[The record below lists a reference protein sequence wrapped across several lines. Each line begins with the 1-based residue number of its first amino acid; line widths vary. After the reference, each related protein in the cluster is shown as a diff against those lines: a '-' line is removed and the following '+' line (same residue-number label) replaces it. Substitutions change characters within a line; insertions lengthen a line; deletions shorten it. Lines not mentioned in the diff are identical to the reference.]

1 MDMPR
6 ALLAFDALGQPSRLA
21 VFRLL
26 VQTTPEGLAA
36 GDIARRLDMRP
47 NTLSTHLAQL
57 QSAGLILPARDGRT
71 IRYSADMTGVR
82 GLLSW
87 LLQDC
92 CGGSPEICAPV
103 LDRIACA
110 C

>member
-1 MDMPR
+1 MDMSH
-6 ALLAFDALGQPSRLA
+6 ALIAFDALGQPSRLA

-26 VQTTPEGLAA
+26 VQSAPEGMAA
-36 GDIARRLDMRP
+36 GDIASGLDLRP
-47 NTLSTHLAQL
+47 NTLSTHLSQL
-57 QSAGLILPARDGRT
+57 QSAGLIAPKRDGRS
-71 IRYSADMTGVR
+71 IRYSADMAGVR

-92 CGGSPEICAPV
+92 CGGSPETCAPV

>member
-1 MDMPR
+1 MDMSH
-6 ALLAFDALGQPSRLA
+6 ALIAFDALGQPSRLA

-26 VQTTPEGLAA
+26 VQSAPDGMAA
-36 GDIARRLDMRP
+36 GDIARTLDLRP
-47 NTLSTHLAQL
+47 NTLSSQLSQL
-57 QSAGLILPARDGRT
+57 QTAGLIAANRAGRS
-71 IRYSADMTGVR
+71 IRYSADMAGVR

-92 CGGSPEICAPV
+92 CGGSPETCAPV

>member
-1 MDMPR
+1 MDMSN

-26 VQTTPEGLAA
+26 VQTAPEGLAA
-36 GDIARRLDMRP
+36 GDIARKLDLRP
-47 NTLSTHLAQL
+47 NTLSTHLGQM
-57 QSAGLILPARDGRT
+57 QSAGLIAATRDGRS
-71 IRYSADMTGVR
+71 IRYNADMAGVR
-82 GLLSW
+82 GLLAW

-92 CGGSPEICAPV
+92 CGGSPETCAPV

>member
-1 MDMPR
+1 MDTSH
-6 ALLAFDALGQPSRLA
+6 ALSAFDALGQPSRLA

-26 VQTTPEGLAA
+26 VQTAPDGLPA
-36 GDIARRLDMRP
+36 GDIARRLDLRP

-57 QSAGLILPARDGRT
+57 QAARLITSTRDGRS
-71 IRYSADMTGVR
+71 IRYSADMAGVR

-92 CGGSPEICAPV
+92 CGGSPETCAPV
-103 LDRIACA
+103 LDRIACV

>member
-103 LDRIACA
+103 LDRIACT

>member
-1 MDMPR
+1 MDISN

-26 VQTTPEGLAA
+26 VQTAPDGLPA
-36 GDIARRLDMRP
+36 GDIARQLDLRP

-57 QSAGLILPARDGRT
+57 QSAKLIAPTRHGRS
-71 IRYSADMTGVR
+71 IRYSADMAGVR